1 MTSKRRT
8 ITPRGVAGI
17 LARGIRANFAP
28 ENWVSETDKL
38 VEFLLD
44 LAMAR
49 GSEEEIGSAQSWFNS
64 NRDVAKSDAEW
75 LDAIASDLAS
85 TTVTQDPGK

>member
-8 ITPRGVAGI
+8 LTPRGVAGI

-38 VEFLLD
+38 VELLLD
-44 LAMAR
+44 LTMAR
-49 GSEEEIGSAQSWFNS
+49 SAEGELANGHCEAS
-64 NRDVAKSDAEW
+64 AKHDADW
-75 LDAIASDLAS
+75 LDAIAGDLAD
-85 TTVTQDPGK
+85 TTLTQKPGK